1 LSKQDIDKIKNL
13 FNEQEADIAKLQE
26 SEEKL
31 NKQVK
36 DLTA

>member
-1 LSKQDIDKIKNL
+1 
-13 FNEQEADIAKLQE
+13 LQE